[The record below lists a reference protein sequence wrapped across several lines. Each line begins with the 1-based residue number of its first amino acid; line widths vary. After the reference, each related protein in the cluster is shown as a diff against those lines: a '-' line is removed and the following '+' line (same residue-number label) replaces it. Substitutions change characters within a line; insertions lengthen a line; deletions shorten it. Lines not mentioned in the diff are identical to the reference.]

1 LKSKKGSAFYEGV
14 LLVFVLQALVL
25 LFIANEISNSL
36 REIAER
42 QGQVMT
48 VDPNASA
55 IIVADVNQE

>member
-1 LKSKKGSAFYEGV
+1 MKSKKGSAFYEGV